1 MIPGHSAAAW
11 GKRGRQLE
19 DPPQPLRHKMPDK
32 GKLKETLPDVKT
44 PEDNNRRLKKKD
56 YDRSDVI
63 AAKNAELEKF
73 LKFNVIKSVHHAP
86 RGEES

>member
-1 MIPGHSAAAW
+1 
-11 GKRGRQLE
+11 
-19 DPPQPLRHKMPDK
+19 MPDK
-32 GKLKETLPDVKT
+32 GKLKETLPEVKT

-63 AAKNAELEKF
+63 AAKNAELN